1 MTPRQA
7 RIGVDVFTAVV
18 VASVGVALAGLTWR
32 LLGDPGTRYG
42 AAPVAARPTR
52 SVDLTPII
60 AAAPFGAGGATLAAT
75 GAPMTNQPLTLRGIV
90 LASPRSAS
98 TALIQVGETPPVAFG
113 IGQAAGAATIESIE
127 IDHVVLIAGGQRQIL
142 AFPEKPGPGGAAGPA
157 STVAPPAPVVAP
169 TPAPLS
175 SGGSA
180 AAFLQNLGAAPN
192 GEGFRVN
199 NGSSIGRL
207 AGLQPGDQIERI
219 NGRSVGDLSRDP
231 NAYAAISATGAAR
244 LELVRSGQRLTLIVP
259 LR

>member
-7 RIGVDVFTAVV
+7 RVGVDIFTGVV

-42 AAPVAARPTR
+42 AAPVAARPVE
-52 SVDLTPII
+52 SVDLAPII
-60 AAAPFGAGGATLAAT
+60 AAAPFGTGGATAGT
-75 GAPMTNQPLTLRGIV
+75 DAPMTNQPLVLRGIV
-90 LASPRSAS
+90 LASSRAAS
-98 TALIQVGETPPVAFG
+98 TALIQIGDAPPAAFAVGQV
-113 IGQAAGAATIESIE
+113 AGAATIEAIE
-127 IDHVVLIAGGQRQIL
+127 RDRVVLIAGGKRQIL
-142 AFPEKPGPGGAAGPA
+142 AFPQKPDRDGTSTPIPAAAP
-157 STVAPPAPVVAP
+157 STPVIAPPPP
-169 TPAPLS
+169 PLS
-175 SGGSA
+175 AGGSA

-219 NGRSVGDLSRDP
+219 NGRAVADLARDP

-244 LELVRSGQRLTLIVP
+244 LELVRGGQRLTLIVP